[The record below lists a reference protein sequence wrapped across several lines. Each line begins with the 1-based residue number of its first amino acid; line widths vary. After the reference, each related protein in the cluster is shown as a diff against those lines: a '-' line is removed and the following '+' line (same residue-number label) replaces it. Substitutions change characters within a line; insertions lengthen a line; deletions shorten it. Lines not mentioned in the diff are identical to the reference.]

1 MPNVTTYMKYFLIIT
16 FTVISISAIGQ
27 SESGDVNQCFEQF
40 KKAVAEG
47 RGKEASEVVASQTIE
62 HYQNLLNLALE
73 GDSTEVV
80 SLKLIDR
87 LVVVAMRNQLSK
99 EDILQMD
106 GKSFIAYAVDHELLG
121 ENSLTNFQL
130 GEVRATDKFT
140 TAQTIA
146 GTMETPLKIHFYDQ
160 EGWRLDITPV
170 LPAMST
176 SLKKTIDMAGMSEA
190 EFILMTV
197 QSYDRKP
204 VNENVWHPLK

>member
-1 MPNVTTYMKYFLIIT
+1 MKYFLLIT
-16 FTVISISAIGQ
+16 FTVISINAIGQ

-47 RGKEASEVVASQTIE
+47 SGKEASEIVASQTIE

-80 SLKLIDR
+80 SLKLMDR

-140 TAQTIA
+140 TAQIIA